1 LRVQSVMR
9 MEETLRWVAATFTIV
24 PGLLIAARLP
34 SVVVG
39 WAFVGLTVGSLVW
52 VAVASWSHDD
62 ALLVQ
67 NLVITAINGLGI
79 YRWLVWKQKP
89 Q

>member
-1 LRVQSVMR
+1 
-9 MEETLRWVAATFTIV
+9 MEEILRWVAAIFTIV
-24 PGLLIAARLP
+24 PGLLIAARFP
-34 SVVVG
+34 TAVVG

-52 VAVASWSHDD
+52 VVEALLSHDD

-67 NLVITAINGLGI
+67 NLAITAINGIGI

>member
-1 LRVQSVMR
+1 
-9 MEETLRWVAATFTIV
+9 MEQILRWVAAIFTIV

-34 SVVVG
+34 TVVVG

-52 VAVASWSHDD
+52 IAVALWSHDD
-62 ALLVQ
+62 ALLTQ
-67 NLVITAINGLGI
+67 NLAITAINCVGI

-89 Q
+89 D

>member
-1 LRVQSVMR
+1 MVSTLG
-9 MEETLRWVAATFTIV
+9 MEHILRWLAAIFTIV

-34 SVVVG
+34 SFWVG
-39 WAFVGLTVGSLVW
+39 WAFVALSVGSLVW
-52 VAVASWSHDD
+52 VAVALLSHDN
-62 ALLVQ
+62 ALLAQ
-67 NLVITAINGLGI
+67 NVAITAINGLGI